1 MVQVSLPTGLTEQQ
15 RRRGVQAVVLLVVLL
30 SVSYVAATVAERD
43 LGLLLDTWSRVV
55 AAIIGAGGVVA
66 SLASW
71 RSSPHSTAR
80 RITITALG
88 IASALVLWYLYLT
101 DVLVRATVQS
111 VVIAIVVSAVVF
123 VAANKWFDASL
134 KDWRRFSALTG
145 VIGGAA
151 VSGLLVGNRNM
162 GLFTGS
168 GEALADR
175 SLLLVPVIAVL
186 CGAVGIALTAVK
198 GQPGKAIVGAAG
210 GAVAGLLIGAFF
222 RSGSLPA
229 LEPVALLAAPLLGAA
244 LFAGLGQVRGRPIV
258 PAAVT
263 GAAFGWLIG
272 AFGIPSLGD
281 GSVIEAIIGTSVLGA
296 LVGLR
301 LGLSPE
307 ATMESRIRL
316 ERKARAVIFLA
327 PALLFIAATLVIPTI
342 RTMWLS
348 LLDRTGGE
356 FVGLDQYRLAF
367 GDPNFYDVRRWADIF
382 VSFEFLVFTI
392 ILAVGLITVLFTRKQ
407 IDQFWPPRLSIA
419 TGGSVLLAG
428 IASMGWA
435 TAPEQAA
442 TPTVLTFL
450 AIVLLLGILV
460 MVIRYLKAHPGN
472 SGISGG
478 SGMALTLAMIFLG
491 LALFTNLR
499 GTLFNN
505 IWWVF
510 LVTIVAT
517 GVGLAIAAL
526 SDGAKGESFAKA
538 MIFMP
543 MAISFVG
550 ASIIW
555 RFMYIARPPT
565 NDQTG
570 VLNSLWVGL
579 GQLANSG
586 AAVPVAIGF
595 FLLVGGLVLLALRGF
610 LSGAMGIGWGSVFA
624 ALPLAW
630 IGSLFLTGNI
640 GGVTEGPGG
649 QLIADPILFLSGTN
663 QVGAYNNF
671 FIMVPF
677 IWIYTGFAM
686 VILSAAIKGVPS
698 DLIDASNVDGATESQ
713 KFWRVVVPQIAPT
726 IGVVVTTIIV
736 TVMKVFDMV
745 AVMTN
750 GNFGT
755 EVLANAMWKA
765 AFTQGNR
772 GLGSAIAVMLF
783 LLVLPIMFVNIRRMQ
798 KEFH

>member
-1 MVQVSLPTGLTEQQ
+1 MVQASLPSGVLERQ
-15 RRRGVQAVVLLVVLL
+15 RRPLTQAGILLVVLL
-30 SVSYVAATVAERD
+30 VASYLIATVAERD
-43 LGLLLDTWSRVV
+43 LGLFLDTWSRLV

-71 RSSPHSTAR
+71 RTSPHSTSR
-80 RITITALG
+80 RVTITALG
-88 IASALVLWYLYLT
+88 VASALVLWFLYLT

-111 VVIAIVVSAVVF
+111 VIIAIVVSAVVF

-134 KDWRRFSALTG
+134 RDWRRFSGLTG
-145 VIGGAA
+145 LIGGAA
-151 VSGLLVGNRNM
+151 IAGMLVGNRNM

-168 GEALADR
+168 GASLADR

-186 CGAVGIALTAVK
+186 CGALGIALSSLKV
-198 GQPGKAIVGAAG
+198 QPTKAIVGAVG
-210 GAVAGLLIGAFF
+210 GGVVGLLIGVFF

-229 LEPVALLAAPLLGAA
+229 MEPVALAAAPIVGAV
-244 LFAGLGQVRGRPIV
+244 LFVGLARLRGKAIV

-263 GAAFGWLIG
+263 GAALGWLIG
-272 AFGIPSLGD
+272 AFGIPALGA
-281 GSVIEAIIGTSVLGA
+281 GSVVEAIVGTTGLGL

-301 LGLSPE
+301 LGLAQPH
-307 ATMESRIRL
+307 TMESRIRI
-316 ERKARAVIFLA
+316 ERTARAVIFLA

-342 RTMWLS
+342 RTGWLS

-356 FVGLDQYRLAF
+356 FVGLGQYRQAF
-367 GDPNFYDVRRWADIF
+367 SDPNFYNVSRWAGIF
-382 VSFEFLVFTI
+382 VSTEFLVF
-392 ILAVGLITVLFTRKQ
+392 AVVLVIGLVTVLFTRRQ

-419 TGGSVLLAG
+419 TAGSVVLLVLAVVANVIAG
-428 IASMGWA
+428 EGPPSAG
-435 TAPEQAA
+435 
-442 TPTVLTFL
+442 VLTF
-450 AIVLLLGILV
+450 AMIALGVAVLV
-460 MVIRYLKAHPGN
+460 MLVRYLKAHPGN

-510 LVTIVAT
+510 LVTILAT

-526 SDGAKGESFAKA
+526 SDGARGESFAKA

-555 RFMYIARPPT
+555 RFMYIARPPV

-586 AAVPVAIGF
+586 AAVAVAIGF
-595 FLLVGGLVLLALRGF
+595 FLVVGGLVLLALRGF
-610 LSGAMGIGWGSVFA
+610 LSGALAIGWGSTFA
-624 ALPLAW
+624 AIPVAW
-630 IGSLFLTGNI
+630 IGTLFLTGNI

-649 QLIADPILFLSGTN
+649 QLIADPILFLSGTS

-698 DLIDASNVDGATESQ
+698 DLIDACNVDGATESQ

-726 IGVVVTTIIV
+726 IGVVITTIIV

>member
-1 MVQVSLPTGLTEQQ
+1 MVQASLPTGLLERQ
-15 RRRGVQAVVLLVVLL
+15 RRPLIQAGILLVVLL
-30 SVSYVAATVAERD
+30 AVSYVIATVAERD
-43 LGLLLDTWSRVV
+43 LGLFLDTWSRLV
-55 AAIIGAGGVVA
+55 AAAIGAGGVVA

-80 RITITALG
+80 RVTITALG
-88 IASALVLWYLYLT
+88 VVSALVLWLLYLT

-123 VAANKWFDASL
+123 VVANKWFDASL
-134 KDWRRFSALTG
+134 KDWRRFTALTG
-145 VIGGAA
+145 LIGGAA
-151 VSGLLVGNRNM
+151 IAGLLVGNRNM

-186 CGAVGIALTAVK
+186 CGALGVALSSLKV
-198 GQPGKAIVGAAG
+198 QPTKAIVGAAG
-210 GAVAGLLIGAFF
+210 GGVVGLLIGAFF
-222 RSGSLPA
+222 RSGSLPS
-229 LEPVALLAAPLLGAA
+229 LEPVALLVGPVVGAA
-244 LFAGLGQVRGRPIV
+244 LFVGLARLRGKALG

-263 GAAFGWLIG
+263 GATFGWLLG
-272 AFGIPSLGD
+272 AFGIPELGS
-281 GSVIEAIIGTSVLGA
+281 GTVLEAIVGTAGLG
-296 LVGLR
+296 LLLGLR
-301 LGLSPE
+301 LGLAQPD
-307 ATMESRIRL
+307 TMESRIRL

-342 RTMWLS
+342 RTGWLS
-348 LLDRTGGE
+348 LLDRTGG
-356 FVGLDQYRLAF
+356 FVGLGQYRLAF
-367 GDPNFYDVRRWADIF
+367 SDPNFYNVSRWAGIF
-382 VSFEFLVFTI
+382 VSTEFLVF
-392 ILAVGLITVLFTRKQ
+392 AVVLVIGLVTVLLTRRQ

-419 TGGSVLLAG
+419 TAGAMVLLGVAVTANALAG
-428 IASMGWA
+428 EGPP
-435 TAPEQAA
+435 TAN
-442 TPTVLTFL
+442 VLTF
-450 AIVLLLGILV
+450 AMIALGIAVLV
-460 MVIRYLKAHPGN
+460 MLVRYLKAHPGN

-510 LVTIVAT
+510 LVTILAT

-526 SDGAKGESFAKA
+526 SDGAKAESFAKA

-595 FLLVGGLVLLALRGF
+595 FLVVGGLVLLALRGF
-610 LSGAMGIGWGSVFA
+610 LSGALGIGWGSVFSA
-624 ALPLAW
+624 IPVAW
-630 IGSLFLTGNI
+630 IGWLFLSGNI

-649 QLIADPILFLSGTN
+649 QLVAAPILFLSGTN

-698 DLIDASNVDGATESQ
+698 DLIDACNVDGATESQ
-713 KFWRVVVPQIAPT
+713 KFWRVIVPQIAPT
-726 IGVVVTTIIV
+726 IGVVITTIIV

-783 LLVLPIMFVNIRRMQ
+783 LLVLPIMFLNIRRMQ

>member
-1 MVQVSLPTGLTEQQ
+1 MVQASLPTGLLERQ
-15 RRRGVQAVVLLVVLL
+15 RRPLIQAGILFVVLLA
-30 SVSYVAATVAERD
+30 VSYVTATVAERD
-43 LGLLLDTWSRVV
+43 LGLFLDTWSRLV
-55 AAIIGAGGVVA
+55 AAVIGAGGVVA

-80 RITITALG
+80 RVTITALG
-88 IASALVLWYLYLT
+88 VLSALILWFLYLT

-145 VIGGAA
+145 LIGGAA
-151 VSGLLVGNRNM
+151 IAGLLVGNRNM

-168 GEALADR
+168 GDALVDR
-175 SLLLVPVIAVL
+175 SLVLVPVVAVL
-186 CGAVGIALTAVK
+186 CGALGIALSAVK
-198 GQPGKAIVGAAG
+198 KQPTKAIVGAVG
-210 GAVAGLLIGAFF
+210 GGVIGLLIGAFF
-222 RSGSLPA
+222 RAGSLPA
-229 LEPVALLAAPLLGAA
+229 LEPVALLAGPLVG
-244 LFAGLGQVRGRPIV
+244 AGLFVGLARVRGKSVV

-272 AFGIPSLGD
+272 AFGIPPLGT
-281 GSVIEAIIGTSVLGA
+281 GSIVGAIVGTTVLGV
-296 LVGLR
+296 LIGLR
-301 LGLSPE
+301 FGLAQPE
-307 ATMESRIRL
+307 TMESRIRI
-316 ERKARAVIFLA
+316 ERKARAIIFLA

-342 RTMWLS
+342 RTGWLS
-348 LLDRTGGE
+348 LLDRTGGD

-367 GDPNFYDVRRWADIF
+367 SDPNFYNVSRWAGIF
-382 VSFEFLVFTI
+382 VSIEFVVFAVILVI
-392 ILAVGLITVLFTRKQ
+392 GLTTVLFTRRQ

-419 TGGSVLLAG
+419 TAGSVLLLVLAVVANLIAG
-428 IASMGWA
+428 DG
-435 TAPEQAA
+435 P
-442 TPTVLTFL
+442 PTVNVLTV
-450 AIVLLLGILV
+450 AMIVLVVAVLV
-460 MVIRYLKAHPGN
+460 MLARYLKAHPGN

-510 LVTIVAT
+510 LVTILAT

-579 GQLANSG
+579 GQLATSG

-610 LSGAMGIGWGSVFA
+610 LSGALGIGWGSIFA
-624 ALPLAW
+624 ALPLGW
-630 IGSLFLTGNI
+630 IGFLFLTGNI

-649 QLIADPILFLSGTN
+649 QLIPDPILFLSGTN
-663 QVGAYNNF
+663 QVGPYNNF

-698 DLIDASNVDGATESQ
+698 DLIDACNVDGATESQ
-713 KFWRVVVPQIAPT
+713 KFWRVIVPQIAPT
-726 IGVVVTTIIV
+726 IGVVITTIIV

-783 LLVLPIMFVNIRRMQ
+783 LLVLPIMFLNIRRMQ